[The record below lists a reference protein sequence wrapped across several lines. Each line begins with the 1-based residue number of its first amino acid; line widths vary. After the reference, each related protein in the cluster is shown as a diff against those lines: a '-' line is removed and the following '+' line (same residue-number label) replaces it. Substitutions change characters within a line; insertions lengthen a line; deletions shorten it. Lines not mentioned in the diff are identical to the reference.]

1 MTTTPNDYK
10 RLTAHLPDPVFVPLP
25 GYVRYPEAE
34 MLARAEAFCAEMH
47 RRRTTRHFSSE
58 PVPRRLIE
66 LAMLTAGTAPSGA
79 HRQPWRFVAI
89 DDPAIKA
96 KLRAATEA
104 EELETY
110 AHRMT
115 DEWREA
121 LHPLGTDH
129 VKEHMTV
136 APWIVVL
143 FAEKYGLD
151 ADGRQRKNYYVD
163 ESVGIAAGL
172 FIAAIHRMGLVTLT
186 HTPNP
191 MGFLRELL
199 GRGRNEKAVI
209 VFPVGY
215 PAPDA
220 KVPDLK
226 RLPAERFI
234 QWNVPTDR
242 RRPNPAA

>member
-1 MTTTPNDYK
+1 MDDYK
-10 RLTAHLPDPVFVPLP
+10 KLTAHLPEPVFVPLP
-25 GYVRYPEAE
+25 GYQRLPEAQ
-34 MLARAEAFCAEMH
+34 MLRQAEEFYAEMD

-58 PVPRRLIE
+58 AVPRRLIE
-66 LAMLTAGTAPSGA
+66 LALLTAGTAPSGA

-89 DDPAIKA
+89 DDPALKA
-96 KLRAATEA
+96 QLRAAAEA
-104 EELETY
+104 EEWETY
-110 AHRMT
+110 SRRMT

-129 VKEHMTV
+129 VKEHMTD

-143 FAEKYGLD
+143 FAEKYGLQP
-151 ADGRQRKNYYVD
+151 DGRHRKNFYVD

-172 FIAAIHRMGLVTLT
+172 FITAIHRMGLVTLT

-191 MGFLRELL
+191 MGFLRDLL
-199 GRGRNEKAVI
+199 GRGTNEKAVI

-220 KVPDLK
+220 KVPDLR
-226 RLPAERFI
+226 RLQPDEFI
-234 QWNVPTDR
+234 QWNVQATGPLL
-242 RRPNPAA
+242 

>member
-1 MTTTPNDYK
+1 MASDPDYK
-10 RLTAHLPDPVFVPLP
+10 HLTTHLPEPELVPLP
-25 GYVRYPEAE
+25 DYRRLPEAE
-34 MLARAEAFCAEMH
+34 MLERAEAFLTEMG

-66 LAMLTAGTAPSGA
+66 FALLTAGTAPSGA

-89 DDPAIKA
+89 DDASIKA
-96 KLRAATEA
+96 RLRAAAEA

-110 AHRMT
+110 GKRMS

-129 VKEHMTV
+129 VKEHMTD
-136 APWIVVL
+136 APWLVVL
-143 FAEKYGLD
+143 FAEKYGLKP
-151 ADGRQRKNYYVD
+151 DGGQRKNYYVE
-163 ESVGIAAGL
+163 ESVSIAAGL
-172 FIAAIHRMGLVTLT
+172 FIAAIHHMGLVTLT

-199 GRGRNEKAVI
+199 GRGTNEKAMM

-215 PAPDA
+215 PARDA
-220 KVPDLK
+220 RVPKLR
-226 RLPAERFI
+226 RLTAEEFI
-234 QWNVPTDR
+234 QWN
-242 RRPNPAA
+242 AAP